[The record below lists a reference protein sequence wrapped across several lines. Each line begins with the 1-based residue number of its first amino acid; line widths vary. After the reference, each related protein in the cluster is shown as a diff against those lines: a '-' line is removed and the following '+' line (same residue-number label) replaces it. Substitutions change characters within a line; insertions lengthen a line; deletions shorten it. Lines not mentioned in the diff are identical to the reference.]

1 MLHKIATRTGRPS
14 RFGRGVL
21 RWVGRRGAGWYG
33 VRVSRVSLRSLFIA
47 VAVVVAGFQLV
58 AVTLAAVPPNRYS
71 DAAAPRTS
79 YLMPYFTQNWRLF
92 APSPVAEDREV
103 LFQGSYLAADGSVK
117 KTAWV
122 DWTAVELDLV
132 HHRLVGGRAGY
143 VTNKLYGPLGQAY
156 RGLGTAE
163 RETAD
168 GTPQR
173 TPPRWAQL
181 RADLRAG
188 GASPTRVGTFLL
200 YEQATARLATD
211 VLLSRWPER
220 PFTAVRY
227 RLRSA
232 PVVPYEARSGT
243 SAERAAARP
252 VATTRDSGWRRPTPG
267 TAAER
272 RTVAAFD
279 RRHR

>member
-1 MLHKIATRTGRPS
+1 VP
-14 RFGRGVL
+14 
-21 RWVGRRGAGWYG
+21 
-33 VRVSRVSLRSLFIA
+33 RVSLRSLFIA
-47 VAVVVAGFQLV
+47 VAVIMAGFQLV
-58 AVTLAAVPPNRYS
+58 AVTLAALPPNRYS

-79 YLMPYFTQNWRLF
+79 YLAPYFTQNWRLF

-103 LFQGSYLAADGSVK
+103 WFQGTYTAADGSVK
-117 KTAWV
+117 TTAWV
-122 DWTAVELDLV
+122 DWTAVELNLV

-143 VTNKLYGPLGQAY
+143 VTSKLYGPLGQAY

-168 GTPQR
+168 ETPQDS
-173 TPPRWAQL
+173 PPRWAQL
-181 RADLRAG
+181 RADLLAG
-188 GASPTRVGTFLL
+188 GASRGRVSTFLL

-211 VLLSRWPER
+211 VLLSRWPDREL
-220 PFTAVRY
+220 TAVRY

-232 PVVPYEARSGT
+232 PVVPYESRSGT
-243 SAERAAARP
+243 AAERAASRP
-252 VATTRDSGWRRPTPG
+252 EATERDSGWRRPTPG

-272 RTVAAFD
+272 RTVASFD